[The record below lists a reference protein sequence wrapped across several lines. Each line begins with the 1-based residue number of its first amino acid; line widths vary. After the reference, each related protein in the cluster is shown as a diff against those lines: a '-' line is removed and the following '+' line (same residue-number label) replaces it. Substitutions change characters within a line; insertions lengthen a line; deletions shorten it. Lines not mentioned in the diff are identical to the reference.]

1 MNPLR
6 WFHNRIDLAIIRL
19 AIRQH
24 FKEHIMPVLDN
35 INASIVALQTAMA
48 AESALTDKLA
58 ADIAAMKAGTP
69 TPEELAATQA
79 SIDAL
84 TEAAKATVARDT
96 PA

>member
-6 WFHNRIDLAIIRL
+6 WFYRRIDMAIIRL

-24 FKEHIMPVLDN
+24 LKEHIMPVLDN
-35 INASIVALQTAMA
+35 INASIATLQAAMA

-58 ADIAAMKAGTP
+58 ADIAAMKASTP
-69 TPEELAATQA
+69 TPEELATTQA

-84 TEAAKATVARDT
+84 TAAAQATVARDT